1 MKTRLFTLF
10 VLWACTLVQ
19 AQAQQSFPYP
29 AIPDTLRSVEQR
41 AGYLSEHYWDNYNF
55 ADTLLL
61 KSKEVTE
68 QGFVNFID
76 ILNRLNLD
84 NASKGVAHKD
94 IAQKDITQKDIA
106 QKDIVRKDIVRK
118 DIARKDIVRK
128 DIARKDIVR
137 KDITQKGI
145 ACFTRKAFSNA
156 AAKER
161 FENLIEHY
169 FEDQLSPVRND
180 RVYLIFLEE
189 MKNSPCFN
197 ETEKERIAFK
207 IKTTNKNLPGDIAI
221 NFKFKD
227 ENRKEHQL
235 SDYKDQKVILYFYDP
250 DCENCHEVS
259 AWLKQQSIPADIKV
273 LKMIADNHISYMYS
287 LKNMPTIFLLDKENK
302 VILKDCTAQELI
314 ENIST
319 KYISQPR

>member
-76 ILNRLNLD
+76 ILNRFNLD

-94 IAQKDITQKDIA
+94 IAQKGITRKDITQ
-106 QKDIVRKDIVRK
+106 
-118 DIARKDIVRK
+118 
-128 DIARKDIVR
+128 

-145 ACFTRKAFSNA
+145 ACYTRKAFSNA

-180 RVYLIFLEE
+180 KVYLIFLEE
-189 MKNSPCFN
+189 MKNSPCFD

-221 NFKFKD
+221 NFNFKD
-227 ENRKEHQL
+227 ENGKEHQL

-259 AWLKQQSIPADIKV
+259 AWLKQQTIPADIKV
-273 LKMIADNHISYMYS
+273 LKMIADNHISYIYS

-319 KYISQPR
+319 K

>member
-1 MKTRLFTLF
+1 MKARLFTLF

-76 ILNRLNLD
+76 ILNRFNLD

-94 IAQKDITQKDIA
+94 IS
-106 QKDIVRKDIVRK
+106 RK
-118 DIARKDIVRK
+118 DIARKDITQ
-128 DIARKDIVR
+128 
-137 KDITQKGI
+137 KDITQKGIAQKGI

-189 MKNSPCFN
+189 MKNSPCFD

-227 ENRKEHQL
+227 ESGKEHQL

-259 AWLKQQSIPADIKV
+259 AWLKQQTIPADIKV
-273 LKMIADNHISYMYS
+273 LKMIADNHISYIYS

-319 KYISQPR
+319 K

>member
-76 ILNRLNLD
+76 ILNRFNLD
-84 NASKGVAHKD
+84 NASKGVANKD
-94 IAQKDITQKDIA
+94 IAQKGITRKDITQKDITRKDITQKDIA
-106 QKDIVRKDIVRK
+106 
-118 DIARKDIVRK
+118 
-128 DIARKDIVR
+128 R

-227 ENRKEHQL
+227 ENGKEHQL

-259 AWLKQQSIPADIKV
+259 AWLKQQTIPADIKV
-273 LKMIADNHISYMYS
+273 LKMIADNHISYIYS

>member
-1 MKTRLFTLF
+1 MKARLFTLF

-76 ILNRLNLD
+76 ILNRFNLD

-94 IAQKDITQKDIA
+94 IAQKGITRKDITQKDIA
-106 QKDIVRKDIVRK
+106 Q
-118 DIARKDIVRK
+118 
-128 DIARKDIVR
+128 

-189 MKNSPCFN
+189 MKNSPCFD

-221 NFKFKD
+221 NFNFKD
-227 ENRKEHQL
+227 ESGKEHQL

-259 AWLKQQSIPADIKV
+259 AWLKQQTIPADIKV

-319 KYISQPR
+319 K

>member
-1 MKTRLFTLF
+1 MKARLFTLF

-76 ILNRLNLD
+76 ILNRFNLD

-94 IAQKDITQKDIA
+94 IAQKDIT
-106 QKDIVRKDIVRK
+106 
-118 DIARKDIVRK
+118 
-128 DIARKDIVR
+128 R
-137 KDITQKGI
+137 KDITQKDITQQDI
-145 ACFTRKAFSNA
+145 ASFTRKAFSNA

-180 RVYLIFLEE
+180 RVYLMFLEE
-189 MKNSPCFN
+189 MKNSPCFD

-221 NFKFKD
+221 NFNFKD
-227 ENRKEHQL
+227 ESGKEHQL

-259 AWLKQQSIPADIKV
+259 AWLKQQTIPANIKV
-273 LKMIADNHISYMYS
+273 LKMIADNHISYIYS

-319 KYISQPR
+319 K

>member
-76 ILNRLNLD
+76 ILNRFNLD

-94 IAQKDITQKDIA
+94 IAQKDI
-106 QKDIVRKDIVRK
+106 
-118 DIARKDIVRK
+118 ARKDITRK
-128 DIARKDIVR
+128 DITQQ
-137 KDITQKGI
+137 DITQKGI

-180 RVYLIFLEE
+180 RVYLMFLEE
-189 MKNSPCFN
+189 MKNSPCFD

-227 ENRKEHQL
+227 ENGKEHQL

-259 AWLKQQSIPADIKV
+259 AWLKQQTIPADIKV
-273 LKMIADNHISYMYS
+273 LKMIADNHISYIYS

-319 KYISQPR
+319 K

>member
-19 AQAQQSFPYP
+19 AQAQRSFPYP

-76 ILNRLNLD
+76 ILNRFNLD

-94 IAQKDITQKDIA
+94 IAQKGITRKDIIQQGIA
-106 QKDIVRKDIVRK
+106 QKDI
-118 DIARKDIVRK
+118 
-128 DIARKDIVR
+128 
-137 KDITQKGI
+137 TQQGI

-189 MKNSPCFN
+189 MKNSPCFD

-227 ENRKEHQL
+227 ENGKEHQL

-259 AWLKQQSIPADIKV
+259 AWLKQQTIPADIKV
-273 LKMIADNHISYMYS
+273 LKMIADNHISYIYS

-319 KYISQPR
+319 K

>member
-76 ILNRLNLD
+76 ILNRFNLD

-94 IAQKDITQKDIA
+94 IAQKGITRKDIIQQGIA
-106 QKDIVRKDIVRK
+106 QKDI
-118 DIARKDIVRK
+118 
-128 DIARKDIVR
+128 
-137 KDITQKGI
+137 TQQGI

-189 MKNSPCFN
+189 MKNSPCFD

-227 ENRKEHQL
+227 ESGKEHQL

-259 AWLKQQSIPADIKV
+259 AWLKQQTIPADIKV

-319 KYISQPR
+319 K

>member
-76 ILNRLNLD
+76 ILNRFTLD

-94 IAQKDITQKDIA
+94 IAQKGITRKDITQKDIA
-106 QKDIVRKDIVRK
+106 
-118 DIARKDIVRK
+118 
-128 DIARKDIVR
+128 R

-180 RVYLIFLEE
+180 RVYLMFLEE
-189 MKNSPCFN
+189 MKNSPCFD

-227 ENRKEHQL
+227 ESGKEHQL

-259 AWLKQQSIPADIKV
+259 AWLKQQTIPADIKV

-319 KYISQPR
+319 K

>member
-76 ILNRLNLD
+76 ILNRFNLD
-84 NASKGVAHKD
+84 YASKGVAHKD

-106 QKDIVRKDIVRK
+106 QKDI
-118 DIARKDIVRK
+118 A
-128 DIARKDIVR
+128 R

-189 MKNSPCFN
+189 MKNSPCFD

-227 ENRKEHQL
+227 ENGKEHQL
-235 SDYKDQKVILYFYDP
+235 SDYKDQKIILYFYDP

-259 AWLKQQSIPADIKV
+259 AWLKQQTIPADIKV
-273 LKMIADNHISYMYS
+273 LKMIADNHISYIYS

-319 KYISQPR
+319 K

>member
-76 ILNRLNLD
+76 ILNRFNLD

-94 IAQKDITQKDIA
+94 IAQKDITRKGITQQGIA
-106 QKDIVRKDIVRK
+106 QKDITQQ
-118 DIARKDIVRK
+118 
-128 DIARKDIVR
+128 
-137 KDITQKGI
+137 DITQQGI
-145 ACFTRKAFSNA
+145 VCFTRKAFSNA

-227 ENRKEHQL
+227 ENGKEHQL

-250 DCENCHEVS
+250 DCENCHKVS
-259 AWLKQQSIPADIKV
+259 AWLKQQTIPADIKV

-319 KYISQPR
+319 K

>member
-1 MKTRLFTLF
+1 MKARLFTLF

-68 QGFVNFID
+68 QGFINFID
-76 ILNRLNLD
+76 ILNRFNLD

-94 IAQKDITQKDIA
+94 IAQKGIT
-106 QKDIVRKDIVRK
+106 
-118 DIARKDIVRK
+118 
-128 DIARKDIVR
+128 R
-137 KDITQKGI
+137 KDITQQGI

-189 MKNSPCFN
+189 MKNSPCFD

-227 ENRKEHQL
+227 ESGKEHQL

-250 DCENCHEVS
+250 DCENCRKVS
-259 AWLKQQSIPADIKV
+259 AWLKQQTIPADIKV
-273 LKMIADNHISYMYS
+273 LKMIADNHISYIYS

-319 KYISQPR
+319 K

>member
-10 VLWACTLVQ
+10 ALWACTLVQ

-76 ILNRLNLD
+76 ILNRFNLD

-94 IAQKDITQKDIA
+94 IAQKGITRKDITQQGIA
-106 QKDIVRKDIVRK
+106 QKDI
-118 DIARKDIVRK
+118 
-128 DIARKDIVR
+128 
-137 KDITQKGI
+137 TQQGI
-145 ACFTRKAFSNA
+145 ACFTRKAFSNT

-189 MKNSPCFN
+189 MKNSPCFD

-227 ENRKEHQL
+227 ESGKEHQL

-250 DCENCHEVS
+250 DCENCHKVS
-259 AWLKQQSIPADIKV
+259 AWLKQQTIPADIKV

-319 KYISQPR
+319 K

>member
-61 KSKEVTE
+61 KSKEMTE

-76 ILNRLNLD
+76 ILNRFNLD
-84 NASKGVAHKD
+84 YASKGVAHKD
-94 IAQKDITQKDIA
+94 IAQKDIT
-106 QKDIVRKDIVRK
+106 RKDITRK
-118 DIARKDIVRK
+118 GIAQ
-128 DIARKDIVR
+128 

-145 ACFTRKAFSNA
+145 ACFTRNAFSNA

-189 MKNSPCFN
+189 MKNSPCFD

-227 ENRKEHQL
+227 ESGKEHQL

-259 AWLKQQSIPADIKV
+259 AWLKQQTIPADIKV
-273 LKMIADNHISYMYS
+273 IKMIADNHISYMYS

-319 KYISQPR
+319 K

>member
-1 MKTRLFTLF
+1 MKARLFTLF

-76 ILNRLNLD
+76 ILNRFNLD

-94 IAQKDITQKDIA
+94 IAQKGITRKDITRKDITQQGIA
-106 QKDIVRKDIVRK
+106 Q
-118 DIARKDIVRK
+118 
-128 DIARKDIVR
+128 

-189 MKNSPCFN
+189 MKNSPCFD

-227 ENRKEHQL
+227 ESGKEHQL

-259 AWLKQQSIPADIKV
+259 AWLKQQTIPADIKV

-319 KYISQPR
+319 K

>member
-61 KSKEVTE
+61 KSKEMTE

-76 ILNRLNLD
+76 ILNRFNLD
-84 NASKGVAHKD
+84 YASKGVAHKD
-94 IAQKDITQKDIA
+94 IAQKDIT
-106 QKDIVRKDIVRK
+106 RKDITRK
-118 DIARKDIVRK
+118 GIAQ
-128 DIARKDIVR
+128 

-189 MKNSPCFN
+189 MKNSPCFD
-197 ETEKERIAFK
+197 ETEKECIAFK

-227 ENRKEHQL
+227 ESGKEHQL

-250 DCENCHEVS
+250 DCENCHKVS
-259 AWLKQQSIPADIKV
+259 AWLKQQTIPADIKV
-273 LKMIADNHISYMYS
+273 LKMIADNHISYIYS

-319 KYISQPR
+319 K

>member
-76 ILNRLNLD
+76 ILNKFNLD

-94 IAQKDITQKDIA
+94 IAQKDIA
-106 QKDIVRKDIVRK
+106 QKGITQ
-118 DIARKDIVRK
+118 
-128 DIARKDIVR
+128 

-189 MKNSPCFN
+189 MKNSPCFD

-227 ENRKEHQL
+227 ESGKEHQL
-235 SDYKDQKVILYFYDP
+235 SDYKDQKIILYFYDP

-259 AWLKQQSIPADIKV
+259 AWLKQQTIPADIKV
-273 LKMIADNHISYMYS
+273 LKMIADNHISYIYS

-319 KYISQPR
+319 K

>member
-76 ILNRLNLD
+76 ILNRFNLD

-94 IAQKDITQKDIA
+94 IAQKDITRKDITQKDITQKDIA
-106 QKDIVRKDIVRK
+106 
-118 DIARKDIVRK
+118 
-128 DIARKDIVR
+128 R

-227 ENRKEHQL
+227 ENGKEHQL

-259 AWLKQQSIPADIKV
+259 AWLKQQTIPADIKV
-273 LKMIADNHISYMYS
+273 LKMIADNHISYIYS

>member
-1 MKTRLFTLF
+1 M
-10 VLWACTLVQ
+10 
-19 AQAQQSFPYP
+19 
-29 AIPDTLRSVEQR
+29 EQR

-61 KSKEVTE
+61 KSKEMTE

-76 ILNRLNLD
+76 ILNRFNLD
-84 NASKGVAHKD
+84 YASKGVAHKD
-94 IAQKDITQKDIA
+94 IAQKDIT
-106 QKDIVRKDIVRK
+106 RKDITRK
-118 DIARKDIVRK
+118 GIAQ
-128 DIARKDIVR
+128 

-189 MKNSPCFN
+189 MKNSPCFD

-227 ENRKEHQL
+227 ESGKEHQL

-259 AWLKQQSIPADIKV
+259 AWLKQQTIPADIKV
-273 LKMIADNHISYMYS
+273 IKMIADNHISYMYS

-319 KYISQPR
+319 K

>member
-61 KSKEVTE
+61 KSKEMTE

-76 ILNRLNLD
+76 ILNRFNLD
-84 NASKGVAHKD
+84 YASKGVAHKD
-94 IAQKDITQKDIA
+94 IAQKDIT
-106 QKDIVRKDIVRK
+106 RKDITRK
-118 DIARKDIVRK
+118 GIAQ
-128 DIARKDIVR
+128 

-189 MKNSPCFN
+189 MKNSPCFD

-227 ENRKEHQL
+227 ESGKEHQL

-250 DCENCHEVS
+250 DYENCHEVS
-259 AWLKQQSIPADIKV
+259 AWLKQQTIPADIKV
-273 LKMIADNHISYMYS
+273 IKMIADNHISYMYS

-319 KYISQPR
+319 K

>member
-76 ILNRLNLD
+76 ILNRFNLD

-94 IAQKDITQKDIA
+94 IAQKGITRKDITQQGIA
-106 QKDIVRKDIVRK
+106 QKDI
-118 DIARKDIVRK
+118 
-128 DIARKDIVR
+128 
-137 KDITQKGI
+137 TQQGI

-189 MKNSPCFN
+189 MKNSPCFD

-207 IKTTNKNLPGDIAI
+207 IKTTNKNMPGDIAI

-227 ENRKEHQL
+227 ENGKEHQL

-250 DCENCHEVS
+250 DCENCHKVS
-259 AWLKQQSIPADIKV
+259 AWLKQQTIPADIKV

-319 KYISQPR
+319 K

>member
-29 AIPDTLRSVEQR
+29 AIPDKLCSVEQR

-76 ILNRLNLD
+76 ILNRFNLD

-94 IAQKDITQKDIA
+94 IAQKGIT
-106 QKDIVRKDIVRK
+106 
-118 DIARKDIVRK
+118 
-128 DIARKDIVR
+128 R
-137 KDITQKGI
+137 KDITQKGIAQKDITQQGI

-189 MKNSPCFN
+189 MKNSPCFD

-227 ENRKEHQL
+227 ENGKEHQL

-259 AWLKQQSIPADIKV
+259 AWLKQQTIPADIKV

-319 KYISQPR
+319 K

>member
-76 ILNRLNLD
+76 ILNRFNLD

-94 IAQKDITQKDIA
+94 IAQKGITRKDITQQGIA
-106 QKDIVRKDIVRK
+106 QKDI
-118 DIARKDIVRK
+118 
-128 DIARKDIVR
+128 
-137 KDITQKGI
+137 TQQGI

-189 MKNSPCFN
+189 MKNSPCFD

-227 ENRKEHQL
+227 ENGKEHQL

-259 AWLKQQSIPADIKV
+259 AWLKQQTIPADIKV

-319 KYISQPR
+319 K

>member
-10 VLWACTLVQ
+10 ALWACTLVQ

-76 ILNRLNLD
+76 ILNRFNLD

-94 IAQKDITQKDIA
+94 IA
-106 QKDIVRKDIVRK
+106 RK
-118 DIARKDIVRK
+118 DIARKDITQ
-128 DIARKDIVR
+128 
-137 KDITQKGI
+137 KDITQKGIAQKGI

-189 MKNSPCFN
+189 MKNSPCFD

-227 ENRKEHQL
+227 ENGKEHQL

-259 AWLKQQSIPADIKV
+259 AWLKQQTIPADIKV

-319 KYISQPR
+319 K

>member
-76 ILNRLNLD
+76 ILNRFNLD
-84 NASKGVAHKD
+84 YASKGVAHKD

-106 QKDIVRKDIVRK
+106 QKDIARK
-118 DIARKDIVRK
+118 DIAQK
-128 DIARKDIVR
+128 DIAR

-145 ACFTRKAFSNA
+145 AQKGIACFTQKAFSNA

-189 MKNSPCFN
+189 MKNSPCFD

-227 ENRKEHQL
+227 ENGKEHQL

-259 AWLKQQSIPADIKV
+259 AWLKQQTIPADIKV

-319 KYISQPR
+319 K

>member
-76 ILNRLNLD
+76 ILNRFSLD
-84 NASKGVAHKD
+84 NASKD
-94 IAQKDITQKDIA
+94 IAQKDIAQKGITQKDIT
-106 QKDIVRKDIVRK
+106 
-118 DIARKDIVRK
+118 
-128 DIARKDIVR
+128 R
-137 KDITQKGI
+137 KDITRKDISRRGI

-169 FEDQLSPVRND
+169 FEDQQSPVRND
-180 RVYLIFLEE
+180 RVYLMFLEE
-189 MKNSPCFN
+189 MKNSPCFD

-227 ENRKEHQL
+227 ENGKEHQL
-235 SDYKDQKVILYFYDP
+235 SDYKNQKVILYFYDP
-250 DCENCHEVS
+250 DCENCHKVS
-259 AWLKQQSIPADIKV
+259 AWLQTQTIPADIKV
-273 LKMIADNHISYMYS
+273 IKIIADNHISHVYS

-314 ENIST
+314 EKIST
-319 KYISQPR
+319 K

>member
-76 ILNRLNLD
+76 ILNRFNLD

-94 IAQKDITQKDIA
+94 IAQKGITRKGIA
-106 QKDIVRKDIVRK
+106 
-118 DIARKDIVRK
+118 
-128 DIARKDIVR
+128 
-137 KDITQKGI
+137 QKGI

-189 MKNSPCFN
+189 MKNSPCFD

-221 NFKFKD
+221 NFNFKD
-227 ENRKEHQL
+227 ENGKEHQL

-259 AWLKQQSIPADIKV
+259 AWLKQQTIPADIKV
-273 LKMIADNHISYMYS
+273 LKMVADNHISYMYS

-319 KYISQPR
+319 K

>member
-76 ILNRLNLD
+76 ILNRFNLD

-94 IAQKDITQKDIA
+94 IAQKGIARKDITQQGIA
-106 QKDIVRKDIVRK
+106 QKDIVRKDI
-118 DIARKDIVRK
+118 A
-128 DIARKDIVR
+128 R

-189 MKNSPCFN
+189 MKNSPCFD

-227 ENRKEHQL
+227 ENGKEHQL
-235 SDYKDQKVILYFYDP
+235 SDYKDQKVILFFYDP
-250 DCENCHEVS
+250 DCENCHKVS
-259 AWLKQQSIPADIKV
+259 AWLKQQTIPADIKV
-273 LKMIADNHISYMYS
+273 LKMIADNHISYIYS

-319 KYISQPR
+319 K

>member
-76 ILNRLNLD
+76 ILNRFNLD

-94 IAQKDITQKDIA
+94 IAQKDIAQKDITQKDIA
-106 QKDIVRKDIVRK
+106 
-118 DIARKDIVRK
+118 
-128 DIARKDIVR
+128 R

-180 RVYLIFLEE
+180 RVYLMFLEE
-189 MKNSPCFN
+189 MKNSPCFD

-227 ENRKEHQL
+227 ESGKEHQL

-259 AWLKQQSIPADIKV
+259 AWLKQQTIPADIRV
-273 LKMIADNHISYMYS
+273 LKMIADNHISYIYS

-319 KYISQPR
+319 K

>member
-76 ILNRLNLD
+76 ILNRFNLD

-94 IAQKDITQKDIA
+94 IAQKDIA
-106 QKDIVRKDIVRK
+106 
-118 DIARKDIVRK
+118 
-128 DIARKDIVR
+128 R

-189 MKNSPCFN
+189 MKNSPCFD

-227 ENRKEHQL
+227 ENGKEHQL

-259 AWLKQQSIPADIKV
+259 AWLKQQTIPADIKV

-302 VILKDCTAQELI
+302 VILKNCTAQELI

-319 KYISQPR
+319 K

>member
-19 AQAQQSFPYP
+19 AQAQRSFPYP

-76 ILNRLNLD
+76 ILNRFNLD

-94 IAQKDITQKDIA
+94 IAQKGITRKDIIQQGIA
-106 QKDIVRKDIVRK
+106 QKDI
-118 DIARKDIVRK
+118 
-128 DIARKDIVR
+128 
-137 KDITQKGI
+137 TQQGI

-189 MKNSPCFN
+189 MKNSPCFD

-227 ENRKEHQL
+227 ESGKEHQL

-259 AWLKQQSIPADIKV
+259 AWLKQQTIPADIKV
-273 LKMIADNHISYMYS
+273 LKMIADNHISYIYS

-319 KYISQPR
+319 K

>member
-76 ILNRLNLD
+76 ILNRFNLD
-84 NASKGVAHKD
+84 NTSKGVAHKD
-94 IAQKDITQKDIA
+94 IAQKDIA
-106 QKDIVRKDIVRK
+106 
-118 DIARKDIVRK
+118 
-128 DIARKDIVR
+128 R

-189 MKNSPCFN
+189 MKNSPCFD

-227 ENRKEHQL
+227 ENGKEHQL

-259 AWLKQQSIPADIKV
+259 AWLKQQTIPADIKV

-319 KYISQPR
+319 K

>member
-1 MKTRLFTLF
+1 MKTSLFTLF

-61 KSKEVTE
+61 KSKEMTE

-76 ILNRLNLD
+76 ILNRFNLD
-84 NASKGVAHKD
+84 YASKGVAHKD
-94 IAQKDITQKDIA
+94 IAQKDIT
-106 QKDIVRKDIVRK
+106 RKDITRK
-118 DIARKDIVRK
+118 GIAQ
-128 DIARKDIVR
+128 

-189 MKNSPCFN
+189 MKNSPCFD

-227 ENRKEHQL
+227 ESGKEHQL

-259 AWLKQQSIPADIKV
+259 AWLKQQTIPADIKV
-273 LKMIADNHISYMYS
+273 IKMIADNHISYMYS

-319 KYISQPR
+319 K

>member
-76 ILNRLNLD
+76 ILNRFNLD

-94 IAQKDITQKDIA
+94 IVQKGITRKDIT
-106 QKDIVRKDIVRK
+106 QKDIVRKDI
-118 DIARKDIVRK
+118 A
-128 DIARKDIVR
+128 R

-189 MKNSPCFN
+189 MKNSPCFD

-227 ENRKEHQL
+227 ENGKEHQL

-259 AWLKQQSIPADIKV
+259 AWLKQQTIPADIKV

-319 KYISQPR
+319 K

>member
-1 MKTRLFTLF
+1 MKARLFTLF

-76 ILNRLNLD
+76 ILNRFNLD

-94 IAQKDITQKDIA
+94 IAQKGITRKDIIQQGIA
-106 QKDIVRKDIVRK
+106 QKDI
-118 DIARKDIVRK
+118 
-128 DIARKDIVR
+128 
-137 KDITQKGI
+137 TQQGI

-189 MKNSPCFN
+189 MKNSPCFD

-227 ENRKEHQL
+227 ENGKEHQL

-259 AWLKQQSIPADIKV
+259 AWLKQQTIPADIKV

-319 KYISQPR
+319 K